1 MTRSTRQTTAEEIY
15 EILKSRILNLHYKPG
30 YSLSAASLSEEL
42 EVSRSPVREALIKL
56 AVDNLVEIFPQIGTR
71 VSLINLDKVNEERFL
86 RRSLEESALKEFVE
100 THKKESL
107 FRMRSLVAQQK
118 IALENNEI
126 VEFLK
131 QDDAFHEESF
141 KAINKQ
147 TCWELVISFTANEH
161 RLRLLSLSSVGGT
174 QDIVLDAHLNLIAAI
189 ENQQEATAIK
199 ILHQHL
205 SRISNEISK
214 LVAQYPEIFTYNDAG
229 NSSRY
234 PKKNTEF
241 PENFLKTIAHNI

>member
-1 MTRSTRQTTAEEIY
+1 MNKSNRQTTAEDIY
-15 EILKSRILNLHYKPG
+15 SILKSRILDLHYIPG

-71 VSLINLDKVNEERFL
+71 VSLINLDKVGEERFL
-86 RRSLEESALKEFVE
+86 RKSLEESAIKEFVE
-100 THKKESL
+100 SHTKENLVHMRNLVSKQKDSL
-107 FRMRSLVAQQK
+107 QNK
-118 IALENNEI
+118 EI
-126 VEFLK
+126 VKFLK
-131 QDDAFHEESF
+131 QDDEFHEESF
-141 KAINKQ
+141 KSINKRS
-147 TCWELVISFTANEH
+147 CWTLATNFTANEH
-161 RLRLLSLSSVGGT
+161 RLRLLSLSSIGGT
-174 QDIVLDAHLNLIAAI
+174 QDIVLEAHLNLITAI
-189 ENQQEATAIK
+189 ENRQEASAVK

-214 LVAQYPEIFTYNDAG
+214 LVAQYPDIFTYNDAR

-241 PENFLKTIAHNI
+241 PEDFLKTVGS